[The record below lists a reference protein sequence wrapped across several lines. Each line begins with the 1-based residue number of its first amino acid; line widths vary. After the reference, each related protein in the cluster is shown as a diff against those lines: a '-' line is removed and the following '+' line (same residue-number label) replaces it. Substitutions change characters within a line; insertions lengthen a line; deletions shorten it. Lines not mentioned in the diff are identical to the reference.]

1 MHTIKVNSCAE
12 CPCLGREPEE
22 HDTPLKYVC
31 GLNRELDFFDVDVII
46 CIHKACPLLQAAYTI
61 QLKGRTSFDAQ
72 TMNNPPAD
80 NPLAQAIKKALET
93 GQARTG
99 LVAPMAEHL
108 RRRLA
113 GEAITPQEAEGRAI
127 KEALLRPC
135 HHVYELGTPGC
146 IKCGANR

>member
-1 MHTIKVNSCAE
+1 MHTIKVNSCDE

-80 NPLAQAIKKALET
+80 NPLGQELKKALEHIER
-93 GQARTG
+93 ARPIACRSLG
-99 LVAPMAEHL
+99 CMSPVAPSQYYCERHQHL
-108 RRRLA
+108 GPINPER
-113 GEAITPQEAEGRAI
+113 
-127 KEALLRPC
+127 C
-135 HHVYELGTPGC
+135 HHVYEAGIAHCVL
-146 IKCGANR
+146 CGAGR